1 MTKTLMALALLPFMA
16 ATSGLA
22 QEAPTG
28 DAAAGANVF
37 KKCASCHTI
46 TDADGKVLGGRG
58 AKVGPNLYGMPGRV
72 AGTYQG
78 YTYGASIKALG
89 ETGFVWTEADLVS
102 YVSDPTGFL
111 KDKLGDTSARGKMMF
126 KLAKEQDAHDV
137 WAYILSLSPA
147 MAAPAADAA
156 ATTTP

>member
-16 ATSGLA
+16 ATSVLA

-147 MAAPAADAA
+147 MAASAADAA

>member
-16 ATSGLA
+16 ATSVLA

-58 AKVGPNLYGMPGRV
+58 AKVGPNLYGMPGRL
-72 AGTYQG
+72 AGTYEG
-78 YTYGASIKALG
+78 FTYGASMKALG
-89 ETGFVWTEADLVS
+89 ETGFAWTEADLVA

-111 KDKLGDTSARGKMMF
+111 KDKLADTSARGKMSF

-137 WAYILSLSPA
+137 WAYIVSLSPA